1 VAWPIIV
8 LPLMAL
14 PVVLS
19 TNPPALVRW
28 PEAGFEILGEDR
40 CGVGR
45 QRGETEQGCGD
56 GGECDFFGVH
66 FSLSRIR
73 KIIPEEIGLQTSSIY
88 SK

>member
-1 VAWPIIV
+1 MAHHRAAIDGVARGV
-8 LPLMAL
+8 EHE
-14 PVVLS
+14 
-19 TNPPALVRW
+19 PAGAGFVG